1 MSRKYA
7 LPVLFAGLLAL
18 TGRSVATQQQ
28 FAPGYVDPKPILD
41 AAIQAIGN
49 DKLNCVTISGTAYDG
64 AVGQQKEA
72 GKNVDWPRIDSLAN
86 YTRTMNWQAK
96 TMKEEFDRKPGLAP
110 AAWKYGVG
118 WIDGPLQT
126 QTHQTFMLNASNAS
140 KVYAWHMDGP
150 NGQPVANEPDAAEVF
165 PVELWMNPH
174 GFLKA
179 AQMPGANPQATW
191 RWELGEMGRDGP
203 TTIPEKMNVVR
214 ITAPGGFKIDAT
226 INKEHMLQRM
236 HTMVPDAVLGDLNY
250 EHEFTNESYID
261 VGNGIK
267 FPTGWHSHEGY
278 DDNFQ
283 NQNISAGHNAF
294 GGTMKD
300 VKANVCP
307 DPVAVPAAI
316 SNAQFP
322 VAPQMTKL
330 ADGVY
335 SFERGSYK
343 SVAVEFPNWIA
354 VFEAPRTEDFNL
366 RVIEAIVKQI
376 PNKPIRY
383 IVNSHQHFD
392 AAGGLRAYYHI
403 GATVIT
409 SWHNYALYTHDFISY
424 AARTV
429 KPDMVSIWPPTEL
442 AEGYYY
448 ETVRENYTLE
458 DAGRVMH
465 LYYVNPLQHAEG
477 MLMAYLP
484 KEKLLIESDIV
495 NTNNPLPAMPT
506 RDQQKL
512 YDEVKALKLDVAQ
525 IVPIHGKPI
534 PWSDFAK
541 LFAAQPKQTASAG
554 N

>member
-1 MSRKYA
+1 MSRKFA
-7 LPVLFAGLLAL
+7 LPLMFAGLLAL
-18 TGRSVATQQQ
+18 TGGSVATQQQ
-28 FAPGYVDPKPILD
+28 FPPGYVDPKPILD

-64 AVGQQKEA
+64 AVGQQKES
-72 GKNVDWPRIDSLAN
+72 GKNVDWPRIDMLAN

-96 TMKEEFDRKPGLAP
+96 TMKEEFDRKPGLTP
-110 AAWKYGVG
+110 AAWKYGIG
-118 WIDGPLQT
+118 WIDGPLQR
-126 QTHQTFMLNASNAS
+126 QTHQIFMLNASGATP
-140 KVYAWHMDGP
+140 YAWHMDGP
-150 NGQPVANEPDAAEVF
+150 TGPPVRNELDVAEVF

-179 AQMPGANPQATW
+179 AQMPGANPIATW

-203 TTIPEKMNVVR
+203 QTNPEKMNVVR

-236 HTMVPDAVLGDLNY
+236 HTMVSDPVLGDLNY

-261 VGNGIK
+261 IGNGIK

-307 DPVAVPAAI
+307 DAVAVPDAVR
-316 SNAQFP
+316 NTQFP
-322 VAPQMTKL
+322 TQPTMTKL

-335 SFERGSYK
+335 SFEIGSYK
-343 SVAVEFPNWIA
+343 SVAVEFPTTIA
-354 VFEAPRTEDFNL
+354 VFEAPRNEDFNL

-376 PNKPIRY
+376 PNKPIRFV
-383 IVNSHQHFD
+383 INSHQHFD
-392 AAGGLRAYYHI
+392 AAGGLRTYYHI

-409 SWHNYALYTHDFISY
+409 SWHNYDFYKHDFISY
-424 AARTV
+424 AARTI
-429 KPDMVSIWPPTEL
+429 KPDMVSLWPPTEL
-442 AEGYYY
+442 AEGYFY

-458 DAGRVMH
+458 EAGRVMH
-465 LYYVNPLQHAEG
+465 VYYVNPLQHAEG

-506 RDQQKL
+506 RDLQKF

-541 LFAAQPKQTASAG
+541 LFATKQTASAA

>member
-1 MSRKYA
+1 MSRKFG
-7 LPVLFAGLLAL
+7 LPLIFAGLMALA
-18 TGRSVATQQQ
+18 GGSVATQQQ
-28 FAPGYVDPKPILD
+28 FPPGYVDPKPLLD

-49 DKLNCVTISGTAYDG
+49 DKLNCVTISGTGYNG
-64 AVGQQKEA
+64 AVGQQKES
-72 GKNVDWPRIDSLAN
+72 GKNVDWPRPDSLAN
-86 YTRTMNWQAK
+86 YTRTMNWQTR
-96 TMKEEFDRKPGLAP
+96 TMKEEFDRKPGLVP

-118 WIDGPLQT
+118 WLHGPLQ
-126 QTHQTFMLNASNAS
+126 QNAHQIFMLNASGPKAF
-140 KVYAWHMDGP
+140 AWHMDGP
-150 NGQPVANEPDAAEVF
+150 TGQPVPNEPDVAEVF

-179 AQMPGANPQATW
+179 AQMPGANPVATW

-203 TTIPEKMNVVR
+203 TAIPERMYVVQ

-236 HTMVPDAVLGDLNY
+236 HTLVPDPTLGDLNY
-250 EHEFTNESYID
+250 EHEFTNDSYID
-261 VGNGIK
+261 AGNGIK

-283 NQNISAGHNAF
+283 GQNISAGHNAF
-294 GGTMKD
+294 GGQLKD

-307 DPVAVPAAI
+307 DAVAVPDAVR
-316 SNAQFP
+316 NAQFP
-322 VAPQMTKL
+322 VEPTMTKL

-335 SFERGSYK
+335 SFERSGYK
-343 SVAVEFPNWIA
+343 SVAVEFPRWIA
-354 VFEAPRTEDFNL
+354 MFEAPRSEDFNL
-366 RVIEAIVKQI
+366 RVIEAVVKQI

-392 AAGGLRAYYHI
+392 VAAGLRTYFHI

-409 SWHNYALYTHDFISY
+409 HWRNWELYNRDVINY
-424 AARTV
+424 AART
-429 KPDMVSIWPPTEL
+429 KRPDMTALWPPTEL

-448 ETVRENYTLE
+448 ETVRENHTLE
-458 DAGRVMH
+458 DQGRVMH
-465 LYYVNPLQHAEG
+465 MYYVNPINHAEG

-484 KEKLLIESDIV
+484 KEKILIENDLL
-495 NTNNPLPAMPT
+495 NTDWPTPAMPT
-506 RDQQKL
+506 REMNTL
-512 YDEVKALKLDVAQ
+512 RTEVNTLKLDVQQ

-534 PWSDFAK
+534 AWSDFLK
-541 LFAAQPKQTASAG
+541 MFPQQPRQTASAG